1 VPLKSF
7 IDVPPDSHFPIQNL
21 PFGVFEPR
29 QRQPR
34 VGVAIGDLIVDLSV
48 LDPSAWLRSL
58 PPAISAMTHR
68 LSLLTSRLWHRFAK
82 GLLTH
87 SNCIHRRTR
96 CAAIHAS
103 RESCRTRTKTSS
115 FEANR
120 LEQLVDFAFALD
132 ERTKKGMIT
141 YADFQ
146 SHSEHVGRG
155 QERDRAPDR
164 ACPVYRRCRLLETF
178 H

>member
-7 IDVPPDSHFPIQNL
+7 IDVPPDSRFPIQNL

-34 VGVAIGDLIVDLSV
+34 VGVAIGDVIVDLSV
-48 LDPSAWLRSL
+48 LDPSAWLWSL
-58 PPAISAMTHR
+58 PPAISEMTHR

-96 CAAIHAS
+96 CAVIHAS

-120 LEQLVDFAFALD
+120 LEQLVDFVFRSTS
-132 ERTKKGMIT
+132 EQKK
-141 YADFQ
+141 
-146 SHSEHVGRG
+146 E
-155 QERDRAPDR
+155 
-164 ACPVYRRCRLLETF
+164 
-178 H
+178 